1 VQHVTHWDEVEP
13 WRREA
18 GHIAGT
24 WRDLGTAVGT
34 RGVGVKRIDVDPR
47 GWSTPAHVEG
57 AAEEIFYV
65 LAGSGLSWQ
74 AGSVYEIGAGDC
86 LVHLP
91 QAEAHTLR
99 AGPDGLSVLAYGH
112 RAYHGNTVL
121 PRAGVAWMDPGF
133 VDVTTVGPG
142 RGPYPREA
150 EAGEPEVEDPADR
163 PPSIV
168 NVTDVEPYVDEHGD
182 SLIKDRDL
190 GSAVGSVRTGISS
203 VTIPAG
209 RLGYPPHC
217 HSAEEE
223 IFVVLAGEGTL
234 LLGDEEHEVR
244 PGTIV
249 GRPPGTRVAHAF
261 RARDADLV
269 YLAYGTREP
278 NDIAYYP
285 RSGKVSLR
293 GVGVMGRI
301 EPLGY
306 WDGEP

>member
-1 VQHVTHWDEVEP
+1 VPHLTHWDDVEGLHRSVGHLVAT
-13 WRREA
+13 WRNLGRA
-18 GHIAGT
+18 AGT
-24 WRDLGTAVGT
+24 V
-34 RGVGVKRIDVDPR
+34 GVGVQRIDVEPGR
-47 GWSTPAHVEG
+47 WSTPAHVEG
-57 AAEEIFYV
+57 ASEEIFYV
-65 LAGSGLSWQ
+65 LEGSGLSWQ
-74 AGSVYEIGAGDC
+74 DGAVYEIGPGDC

-91 QAEAHTLR
+91 HQEAHTLR

-112 RAYHGNTVL
+112 RVRHGNTVL
-121 PRAGVAWMDPGF
+121 PRAGVAWMYPGY
-133 VDVTTVGPG
+133 VDVTTIGDRRHPFN
-142 RGPYPREA
+142 REA
-150 EAGEPEVEDPADR
+150 EAGEPEVGEPQTR

-168 NVTDVEPYVDEHGD
+168 NAADVEPYVSEHSD
-182 SLIKDRDL
+182 SLIHDRDL
-190 GSAVGSVRTGISS
+190 GSAVGSARTGISQ

-234 LLGDEEHEVR
+234 LLGDAEHGVR
-244 PGTIV
+244 PGTV
-249 GRPPGTRVAHAF
+249 AGRPPGTRVSHAF
-261 RARDADLV
+261 RAGEAELV

-278 NDIAYYP
+278 NDIVYYP

>member
-1 VQHVTHWDEVEP
+1 MQHVTHWDEVEP
-13 WRREA
+13 RRRDV
-18 GHIAGT
+18 GHLVGT

-34 RGVGVKRIDVDPR
+34 RGVGVQRIDVDPGR
-47 GWSTPAHVEG
+47 WSTPAHVEG

-65 LAGSGLSWQ
+65 LEGSGLSWQ
-74 AGSVYEIGAGDC
+74 DGAVYEVRRGDC

-91 QAEAHTLR
+91 ESEAHTLR
-99 AGPDGLSVLAYGH
+99 AGPNGLSVLAYGH
-112 RAYHGNTVL
+112 RTLHGNTVL
-121 PRAGVAWMDPGF
+121 PRAGVAWMRPGY
-133 VDVTTVGPG
+133 VEVTTIGDG
-142 RGPYPREA
+142 RHPFRREEA
-150 EAGEPEVEDPADR
+150 AGEPEVGEPEPRPA
-163 PPSIV
+163 SIV
-168 NVTDVEPYVDEHGD
+168 NVDGVEPYVDGHGD
-182 SLIKDRDL
+182 SLLHDRDL
-190 GSAVGSVRTGISS
+190 GSAAGSERTGISH

-234 LLGDEEHEVR
+234 LLGDEEHAVR
-244 PGTIV
+244 PGTVV

-261 RARDADLV
+261 RAGETELV

-285 RSGKVSLR
+285 RSGKVNLR
-293 GVGVMGRI
+293 GIGVMGRI

>member
-13 WRREA
+13 RRRDV
-18 GHIAGT
+18 GHLAGT

-34 RGVGVKRIDVDPR
+34 QGVGVQRIDVDPGR
-47 GWSTPAHVEG
+47 WSTPAHVEG

-65 LAGSGLSWQ
+65 LAGFGLSWQ
-74 AGSVYEIGAGDC
+74 DGVVYEIGSGDC

-91 QAEAHTLR
+91 ESEAHTLR

-112 RAYHGNTVL
+112 RAFHGNTVL
-121 PRAGVAWMDPGF
+121 PRARVAWMEPGY
-133 VDVTTVGPG
+133 VEMTTIGDG
-142 RGPYPREA
+142 RHPYGREA
-150 EAGEPEVEDPADR
+150 EAGEPEVGELQPRPA
-163 PPSIV
+163 SIV
-168 NVTDVEPYVDEHGD
+168 SVGDVEPYVDEHGD
-182 SLIKDRDL
+182 SMLYDRDL
-190 GSAVGSVRTGISS
+190 GSAAGSSRTGISH
-203 VTIPAG
+203 VTLPPG

-223 IFVVLAGEGTL
+223 IFVVLEGEGTL
-234 LLGDEEHEVR
+234 RLGEKEHPVR
-244 PGTIV
+244 PGSVV

-261 RARDADLV
+261 RAGETELV
-269 YLAYGTREP
+269 FLAYGTREP
-278 NDIAYYP
+278 NDIVYYP

-301 EPLGY
+301 DPLGY

>member
-1 VQHVTHWDEVEP
+1 VQFVTHWDEVKALHRDVGHLGAA
-13 WRREA
+13 WRNLGRA
-18 GHIAGT
+18 AGT
-24 WRDLGTAVGT
+24 V
-34 RGVGVKRIDVDPR
+34 GVGVQRIDVEPGR
-47 GWSTPAHVEG
+47 WSTPAHVEG
-57 AAEEIFYV
+57 ASEEIFYV
-65 LAGSGLSWQ
+65 IGGAGLSWQ
-74 AGSVYEIGAGDC
+74 DGAVYEIRPGDC

-91 QAEAHTLR
+91 HQEAHTLR

-112 RAYHGNTVL
+112 RVRHGNTVL
-121 PRAGVAWMDPGF
+121 PRAGVAWMYTAY
-133 VDVTTVGPG
+133 VDVTTIGDQRHPFN
-142 RGPYPREA
+142 REA
-150 EAGEPEVEDPADR
+150 EAGEPEVGEPQPR

-168 NVTDVEPYVDEHGD
+168 NAEDVEPYVDEHSD
-182 SLIKDRDL
+182 SLIHDRDL
-190 GSAVGSVRTGISS
+190 GSAVGSVGTGISH

-217 HSAEEE
+217 HSSEEE

-234 LLGDEEHEVR
+234 LLGDEEHAVR
-244 PGTIV
+244 PGTVV
-249 GRPPGTRVAHAF
+249 GRPPGTRVPHSF
-261 RARDADLV
+261 RAGATDLV

-278 NDIAYYP
+278 NDIVYYP

>member
-1 VQHVTHWDEVEP
+1 MQHLTHWDEVEGLRRNVGHLVAT
-13 WRREA
+13 WRNLGRA
-18 GHIAGT
+18 AGT
-24 WRDLGTAVGT
+24 E
-34 RGVGVKRIDVDPR
+34 GVGVQRIDVEPGR
-47 GWSTPAHVEG
+47 WSTPAHVEG
-57 AAEEIFYV
+57 ASEEIFYV
-65 LAGSGLSWQ
+65 LEGSGLSWQ
-74 AGSVYEIGAGDC
+74 DGAVYEVRPGDC

-91 QAEAHTLR
+91 LGRAHTLR

-112 RAYHGNTVL
+112 RVLHGNTML
-121 PRAGVAWMDPGF
+121 PRAGVAWMYPGY
-133 VDVTTVGPG
+133 VEVMTIGDG
-142 RGPYPREA
+142 RHPYNREA
-150 EAGEPEVEDPADR
+150 EAGEPEIGEPETR

-168 NVTDVEPYVDEHGD
+168 NVEDVGPYVDEHND
-182 SLIKDRDL
+182 SLIRDRDL
-190 GSAVGSVRTGISS
+190 GTAAGSARTGISH

-223 IFVVLAGEGTL
+223 IFVVLDGEGTL
-234 LLGDEEHEVR
+234 LLGDEEHSVG
-244 PGTIV
+244 PGNVV

-261 RARDADLV
+261 RAGANDLV

-293 GVGVMGRI
+293 GVGVLGRI